1 MAAMLLTK
9 KKKKMIFCCAQTRI
23 HTNMYARVK
32 TQSLHVAYLQ
42 LLWRQVPA
50 GHLLLTGTVCRR
62 LCDTL
67 RNRQKNDMQAR
78 FTPPVQQTATIL
90 MMIIIMIITRVS
102 IVPWQGWM
110 CASSWQDWPVGPCGW
125 GPPGRPPPYR
135 PGGLEEFVKTDT
147 TYDNTFQAQ
156 EEFKCKTARLETKMH
171 EKNNKTE

>member
-1 MAAMLLTK
+1 MAAMLLTNK
-9 KKKKMIFCCAQTRI
+9 KKIIFCSAK
-23 HTNMYARVK
+23 TNMYARVK
-32 TQSLHVAYLQ
+32 PQSLHIAYLQ

-67 RNRQKNDMQAR
+67 RNRQTNDMQAR

-90 MMIIIMIITRVS
+90 IIIIIIIILKIMKITRVS

-110 CASSWQDWPVGPCGW
+110 CASSWQDWPVGLCGW

-135 PGGLEEFVKTDT
+135 PGGLEEFVKTET
-147 TYDNTFQAQ
+147 TYDNTFQ
-156 EEFKCKTARLETKMH
+156 L
-171 EKNNKTE
+171 